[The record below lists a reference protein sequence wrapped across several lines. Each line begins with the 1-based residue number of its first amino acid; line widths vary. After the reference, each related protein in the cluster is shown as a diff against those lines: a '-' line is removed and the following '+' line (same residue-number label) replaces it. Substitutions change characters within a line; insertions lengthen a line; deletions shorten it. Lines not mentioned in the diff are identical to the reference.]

1 MAFQPGLMN
10 RALSNREMFRQVQTM
25 PVTAYDPRPR
35 KAQELMDYVSEG
47 TEGQFDRPIIKMK
60 PSGSRRRGGGS
71 REEGAGTETGQ
82 NLANLMGSIVKEST
96 TGKRYVEEGTEGQ
109 PGLTDDDEFLGAYE
123 PPHVQRAY
131 KQHAKDR
138 VAWRRRTGDIPSDKQ
153 VPPPFPD
160 PGESIRRQKAAER
173 SKGSRGHFD
182 AGHI

>member
-1 MAFQPGLMN
+1 
-10 RALSNREMFRQVQTM
+10 M
-25 PVTAYDPRPR
+25 PKQRP
-35 KAQELMDYVSEG
+35 LIPMDKS
-47 TEGQFDRPIIKMK
+47 
-60 PSGSRRRGGGS
+60 SSRRRGGGS

-96 TGKRYVEEGTEGQ
+96 TGKRPMQTRDVSSPGLSANQEILPGNDDYVEEGTEGQ

-173 SKGSRGHFD
+173 SKGSRASLD
-182 AGHI
+182 AGHQHGGHTQR

>member
-1 MAFQPGLMN
+1 MRRYDSEQVIGV
-10 RALSNREMFRQVQTM
+10 LSDE
-25 PVTAYDPRPR
+25 DLR
-35 KAQELMDYVSEG
+35 KAEQRNPGS
-47 TEGQFDRPIIKMK
+47 TTKSKRPTIKMNPTK
-60 PSGSRRRGGGS
+60 SGGRRRGGGS

-96 TGKRYVEEGTEGQ
+96 TGKRYAKEGTEGQ

-138 VAWRRRTGDIPSDKQ
+138 AAHTRKTGDIPSDEQ

-173 SKGSRGHFD
+173 SKGSRASLD
-182 AGHI
+182 AGHQHGGHTQR